1 MTIFDVQRAI
11 TQKVSKPD
19 LQFSF
24 SADPIMVLHI
34 QVCMN
39 ITETVIF
46 NVRRSITQEVI
57 KLDIW
62 FLSSTCHLMLLYIF
76 ARLQENL

>member
-1 MTIFDVQRAI
+1 MTEMTIFDVQRAI
-11 TQKVSKPD
+11 TKKVSKPE

-24 SADPIMVLHI
+24 SAVPLMVLHF

-46 NVRRSITQEVI
+46 NV
-57 KLDIW
+57 
-62 FLSSTCHLMLLYIF
+62 
-76 ARLQENL
+76 